1 MYKFRPEPKFE
12 DYLETLNA
20 NRDYV
25 DYLIDRLVRLGQEGN
40 LPSTIGAYDIV
51 EIESLFIEIIAKIDK
66 LKVW

>member
-1 MYKFRPEPKFE
+1 MYKFRTEPKFE

-40 LPSTIGAYDIV
+40 LPPTIGAFHIE